1 MSFQGKNYLVVG
13 ASSGIGR
20 EVAQRLIDQGASVY
34 SASRQQP
41 EGLTIARHFTFE
53 ALTPDTSTFAELPDV
68 LHGLVYCPGT
78 INLKPFNRLSLDEF
92 RNDFQINVVGAVAV
106 LQACLNPLKKAEGAS
121 VVLFST
127 VAAKV
132 GMSFH
137 SSVSASKG
145 AIEGLAKSLAAEWA
159 PSQIRVNAVAPS
171 LTDTPMGHFL
181 VNTPEKVDSSN
192 KRHPLGRYGQPA
204 DIAAM
209 STFLLSDDAGWITG
223 QIFGV
228 DGGMGNLK

>member
-1 MSFQGKNYLVVG
+1 MSFQGKNYLIVG

-20 EVAQRLIDQGASVY
+20 DVAQRLIDQGAVVY
-34 SASRQQP
+34 SASRHQP
-41 EGLTIARHFTFE
+41 DGLNVAKHFSFE
-53 ALTPDTSTFAELPDV
+53 ALQADSTAFADLPET
-68 LHGLVYCPGT
+68 LHGVVYCPGT
-78 INLKPFNRLSLDEF
+78 INLKPFHRLSLEEF

-106 LQACLNPLKKAEGAS
+106 LQACATPLKKAEGAS

-137 SSVSASKG
+137 ASVSAAKG

-159 PSQIRVNAVAPS
+159 PNYIRVNAVAPS

-181 VNTPEKVDSSN
+181 VNTPEKVESSN
-192 KRHPLGRYGQPA
+192 KRHPLGRYGQPR

-209 STFLLSDDAGWITG
+209 STFLLSDEAGWITG
-223 QIFGV
+223 QVFGV
-228 DGGMGNLK
+228 DGGMANLK